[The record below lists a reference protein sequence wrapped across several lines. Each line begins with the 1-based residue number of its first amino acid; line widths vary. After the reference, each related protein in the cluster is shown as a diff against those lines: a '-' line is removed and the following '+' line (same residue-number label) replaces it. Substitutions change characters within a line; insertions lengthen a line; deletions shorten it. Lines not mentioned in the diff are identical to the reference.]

1 MKKGL
6 FGIFIFVG
14 VLAAASVV
22 AEDGTMPRTVGP
34 SCDLNGDGQ
43 CDARDVSLFRAAL
56 GSCSGDAN
64 YSVQADTDIDGCVTE
79 EDERLL
85 FSNQLPQLLQE
96 RRDVREGFRATTQT
110 ERGEMRQD
118 IQGVRS
124 TAQDAMMEKR
134 SMMRNAETR
143 EARQQILKDMQQI
156 REQRHSDVMSLRK
169 SFKDDLEERRAEMK
183 AKLEVNRGLLREK
196 LSSIRDERKKAL
208 VEKLDKHFEEI
219 GNRMID
225 HFTKILDKFEDVLG
239 KIDDRADKAETNGKD
254 VSSVRTAIDEAH
266 KLIQTARGLIT
277 AQAGKTYPI
286 NITTEDKLGP
296 AVSSSRNALHNDL
309 QKIRDAAHAA
319 RKGVGDAVRA
329 LSAIQGVDDE
339 SSNTA
344 ATTTPPTP

>member
-96 RRDVREGFRATTQT
+96 RRDVREGFRATTQI
-110 ERGEMRQD
+110 ERGEMSQS
-118 IQGVRS
+118 IQGIRS

-134 SMMRNAETR
+134 SMMRSAETK

-156 REQRHSDVMSLRK
+156 REQRYSDVMKLRE
-169 SFKDDLEERRAEMK
+169 SFKNDLEERRAEMK
-183 AKLEVNRGLLREK
+183 AKLEANSGVLREK

-208 VEKLDKHFEEI
+208 VEKLDKHFKEI
-219 GNRMID
+219 DNRMAG
-225 HFTKILDKFEDVLG
+225 HFTKILDKLEDVLG

-254 VSSVRTAIDEAH
+254 VSSIRTAIDAAH
-266 KLIQTARGLIT
+266 KLIQTARDLIT

-296 AVSSSRNALHNDL
+296 AVSSSRNALHDDL

-339 SSNTA
+339 SSDT
-344 ATTTPPTP
+344 ATTTPSTP